1 MESSITMGKSILK
14 QLKENEREVRRKLII
29 DAARSLYK
37 HDAFHAIGMRDIS
50 NKAGISVASLYQYFP
65 SQDDLFISL
74 LKSEL
79 DAIRLRLWKDDHS
92 LEDIS
97 IEIVD
102 FLIDNDDIFLMLSH
116 FMVKGDTNSDALEK
130 FNQIRELFLD
140 MLNAALANSVQG
152 ISHDLYSRAF
162 FTALFGNV
170 ITFRNHYTGQAIPPK
185 NTLYD
190 IVRITARAFQE
201 ALNQS
206 QETGDHQPI
215 PRRKITPHPSS
226 APCLS
231 RQMPVKRALP
241 GC

>member
-1 MESSITMGKSILK
+1 MGKSILR

-37 HDAFHAIGMRDIS
+37 HGAYHSIGMRDIS

-65 SQDDLFISL
+65 SRDDLFISL

-79 DAIRLRLWKDDHS
+79 DAIRSQLWKDNNS

-97 IEIVD
+97 IKIVD
-102 FLIDNDDIFLMLSH
+102 FLIDNDDIFLMLGH
-116 FMVKGDTNSDALEK
+116 FMVKDDTQSDALEK
-130 FNQIRELFLD
+130 FNRIREIFLD

-170 ITFRNHYTGQAIPPK
+170 ITFRNHYDGHAVPQK
-185 NTLYD
+185 NSLYD

-206 QETGDHQPI
+206 RENGDHQPI
-215 PRRKITPHPSS
+215 PRCNVTPHPSS
-226 APCLS
+226 VPCS
-231 RQMPVKRALP
+231 TGQMPVKRALP